1 MQTLKLGISPCP
13 NDTFIFHALIHG
25 LVRVQG
31 ADFETWLAD
40 VEELNQWAASGE
52 PHVCKVSAA
61 AAAGMLEDYAVSRA
75 GGALGRNVGPVLVG
89 MRDVDL
95 CKLHGRSV
103 AVPGMQT
110 TARLLLDLCCR
121 DLGVRPVLREA
132 VFDEVA
138 GLVEAG
144 SVAGGVLIH
153 EGRFTFEERGLTLVQ
168 DLGQWWELR
177 FGLPLPLGVILI
189 RRDLGPE
196 LGREAERAVAA
207 SLARARENPEA
218 GWPYIREQ
226 AQELDDGVIRRHIDT
241 FVTEFSDDLGEEGLR
256 GLAVLLSASGWSG
269 EAGDLLI

>member
-1 MQTLKLGISPCP
+1 
-13 NDTFIFHALIHG
+13 
-25 LVRVQG
+25 
-31 ADFETWLAD
+31 
-40 VEELNQWAASGE
+40 
-52 PHVCKVSAA
+52 
-61 AAAGMLEDYAVSRA
+61 
-75 GGALGRNVGPVLVG
+75 
-89 MRDVDL
+89 
-95 CKLHGRSV
+95 
-103 AVPGMQT
+103 
-110 TARLLLDLCCR
+110 
-121 DLGVRPVLREA
+121 

-256 GLAVLLSASGWSG
+256 ALAVLLSASGWSG